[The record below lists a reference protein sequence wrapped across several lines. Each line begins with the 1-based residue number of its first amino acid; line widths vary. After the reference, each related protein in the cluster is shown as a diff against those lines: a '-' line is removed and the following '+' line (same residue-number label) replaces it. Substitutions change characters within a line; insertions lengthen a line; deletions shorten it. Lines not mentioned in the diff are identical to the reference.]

1 MGKKVSKCCICG
13 KPFRMGEW
21 GNNPEPVKPYSSGMC
36 CDDCN
41 LNKVVPARLAAIP
54 REVLEE
60 EVKFEQSV

>member
-1 MGKKVSKCCICG
+1 MHKIKRCCICN
-13 KPFRMGEW
+13 KPFRRGEY

-36 CDDCN
+36 CDECN

-60 EVKFEQSV
+60 EVKLEQSI